1 MATAKKLP
9 SGTWRIQ
16 VYSHK
21 EPMLGENGKPL
32 IDEKTGKAKE
42 RRVYES
48 FTCDTPGKQGKK
60 EVERQAAIFLA

>member
-1 MATAKKLP
+1 MATARKLP

-21 EPMLGENGKPL
+21 EPVLGENGTPL